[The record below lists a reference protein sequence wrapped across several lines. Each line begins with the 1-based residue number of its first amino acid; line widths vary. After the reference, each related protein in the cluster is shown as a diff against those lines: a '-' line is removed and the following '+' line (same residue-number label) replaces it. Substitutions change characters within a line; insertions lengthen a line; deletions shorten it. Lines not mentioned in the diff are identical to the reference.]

1 MIRGLVRPDNQ
12 YAPGMT
18 RLGPAGG
25 SFQHCLNQAANHN
38 GEPPTC
44 TRGPDGSWVASWPDG
59 PSSSG
64 FAGGFV
70 LLVLVALA
78 LGVGITIWKV
88 STARRLASQSGMSPG
103 LATQMTLLTDNGLDA
118 TYLAASLRPPQGA
131 PVPTVRTVTTPP
143 DPAAPAPIP
152 KSAAERL
159 TELGALRDQGLIT
172 DAEYDAR
179 RRSIIDD
186 V

>member
-1 MIRGLVRPDNQ
+1 
-12 YAPGMT
+12 MT

-44 TRGPDGSWVASWPDG
+44 TQGPDGSWVASWPDG

>member
-1 MIRGLVRPDNQ
+1 
-12 YAPGMT
+12 MT

-25 SFQHCLNQAANHN
+25 SFQHCLNQAVNHN

-44 TRGPDGSWVASWPDG
+44 TKGPDGTWVASWPDD

-70 LLVLVALA
+70 LLVLFVMAI
-78 LGVGITIWKV
+78 GVGVTIWKV
-88 STARRLASQSGMSPG
+88 STARRLASESGMSPG

-131 PVPTVRTVTTPP
+131 PAPDEPTVTTSP
-143 DPAAPAPIP
+143 DPGPAPLP
-152 KSAAERL
+152 KSTAERL

-172 DAEYDAR
+172 DAEYDER
-179 RRSIIDD
+179 RASIIDA

>member
-1 MIRGLVRPDNQ
+1 
-12 YAPGMT
+12 MT